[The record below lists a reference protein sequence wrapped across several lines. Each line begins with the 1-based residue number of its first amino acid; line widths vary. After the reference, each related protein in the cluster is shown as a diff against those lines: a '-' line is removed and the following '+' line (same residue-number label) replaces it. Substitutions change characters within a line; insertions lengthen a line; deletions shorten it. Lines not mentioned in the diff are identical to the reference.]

1 MHIVLKIEIMDHWG
15 VLSIFFSLQRA
26 EVLQQEM
33 QMFTKRLEKQSHHSE
48 ETAGELSD
56 TEEKYMEQ
64 KRLLKC
70 LEGKISINDLFQ
82 GKLDLDT
89 NKVRVS

>member
-1 MHIVLKIEIMDHWG
+1 MLKLKLLYFGHLM
-15 VLSIFFSLQRA
+15 QRA

-33 QMFTKRLEKQSHHSE
+33 QMLTKRLEKQSHHSE

-70 LEGKISINDLFQ
+70 LEGKI
-82 GKLDLDT
+82 
-89 NKVRVS
+89 